1 MYDKNRQKCK
11 HQHYGKLAATAIIE
25 FLFCAEV

>member
-11 HQHYGKLAATAIIE
+11 HQQHYGKLAATAI
-25 FLFCAEV
+25 F